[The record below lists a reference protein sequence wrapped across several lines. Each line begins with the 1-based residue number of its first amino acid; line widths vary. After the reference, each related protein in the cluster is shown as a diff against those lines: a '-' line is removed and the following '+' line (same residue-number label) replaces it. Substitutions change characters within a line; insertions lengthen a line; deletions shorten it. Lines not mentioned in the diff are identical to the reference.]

1 MALTRRDFLTSIT
14 AMASAATLPPGVA
27 NGANPRKTFQQ
38 LFSRPPAQ
46 ARPWVRWWWP
56 SGAVADEEL
65 RREIRLLDQAG
76 FGGAEIQAFNPGIP
90 HLSKQER
97 ARINDYANP
106 AFFAHVDVCTD
117 QARQQGLQI
126 DLTFGS
132 AWPSGGGFAITP
144 ELALIELTPAVTS
157 VQAPL
162 TAPIRLQLPAHT
174 RKMGAISPLDARAN
188 DPRAADWRDR
198 IAARQKLVAV
208 VAIKSTAPVLE
219 NDKNFRSSVVK
230 TAGKADLAEGIVVTD
245 RLGPDGVLDWVP
257 PSAGQWQIV
266 AFKQF
271 VVDSPVLAGVGEGPQ
286 LVLDHFKRDA
296 FDAHAR
302 RVGAPLAANGKPARA
317 LRATFIDSLE
327 LMPDLYW
334 SEDLLDQFQ
343 ARRGYD
349 LTPYLPHLLQ
359 PGWMESWNP
368 HVSLPYFDA
377 GHAGDRI
384 RADYRLTLSEL
395 IIENFYR
402 PFVDWN
408 HGHGLLGRVQAHG
421 APGDLLKIYGL
432 ADIPETEDLEGTG
445 NTHFLRLARA
455 AANLYGRK
463 RVSCES
469 LCWPL
474 RSFEVTPAQWQARV
488 NLLFASGV
496 NAIVMH
502 GFPYALHRET
512 WPGWYPFAPSPFL
525 PGFSSMINEGNPLWN
540 AIGCLNTYIGGVQG
554 IMQNSDNVVPL
565 AVYLGD
571 STYFHGIEPQPTE
584 ELITHL
590 LDNGY
595 DYDRINDDS
604 IAQSHVLNRELVT
617 QGGARYAAL
626 ILPARPSL
634 PAPSAM
640 QLARFARAGLP
651 IFFAEQP
658 PTRAAG
664 YRDHAAQDRL
674 VRESVQAALQAG
686 ARLARPESLAAT
698 LRQAKIPDNLAFTSA
713 PCLFIEKTLDGRS
726 AYFLHNPKDHAV
738 TVSFTTRAAGHPERW
753 NPATGER
760 AGLHARFKD
769 GRTEV
774 SVDIAAG
781 GAALLV
787 FTDRRLA
794 PPPVWLP
801 TDWIDL
807 SAGPWT
813 LAIDG
818 HGQHGKAVQR
828 SLTLDRLRD
837 WRAIDGLADF
847 SGQGTYRADVMVP
860 AEWLKADSK
869 VLLDLGAVRDMA
881 IVTFAGKPQLTLIAP
896 PFEADVTAMLR
907 PGVNQLQIG
916 VFNSPNNAMID
927 LKKPGLKNLA
937 PQPAGLLGPIKLVLK
952 RPKTAP

>member
-1 MALTRRDFLTSIT
+1 MSLTRRYFLSSIT
-14 AMASAATLPPGVA
+14 ALAGAATLPLGIA
-27 NGANPRKTFQQ
+27 NAVSTRKTFPQLLSQQ
-38 LFSRPPAQ
+38 SAH

-56 SGAVADEEL
+56 GGAVVDEEL
-65 RREIRLLDQAG
+65 RRELKVLNAAG

-97 ARINDYANP
+97 VQVNDYANP
-106 AFFAHVDVCTD
+106 AFYAHVDACTD
-117 QARQQGLQI
+117 EALQQGLQI

-144 ELALIELTPAVTS
+144 ELALLELTPAVTS

-162 TAPIRLQLPAHT
+162 STPIRINLPVRT
-174 RKMGAISPLDARAN
+174 QKMGALSPLDARAK

-230 TAGKADLAEGIVVTD
+230 AAGKADQVEGIVVTD
-245 RLGPDGVLDWVP
+245 RLGPDGVLNWVP
-257 PSAGQWQIV
+257 PSAGHWQII

-286 LVLDHFKRDA
+286 LVLDHFKRAA
-296 FDAHAR
+296 FDAHAL
-302 RVGAPLAANGKPARA
+302 RVGAPLARHGKPAKA
-317 LRATFIDSLE
+317 LRATFVDSLE

-334 SEDLLDQFQ
+334 SEELLAEFK

-377 GHAGDRI
+377 GSAGDRI
-384 RADYRLTLSEL
+384 RSDYRLTLSEL

-408 HGHGLLGRVQAHG
+408 HSNGLSARVQAHG

-445 NTHFLRLARA
+445 NTHFLRMARA
-455 AANLYGRK
+455 ASNLYGRK

-474 RSFEVTPAQWQARV
+474 QSFEITPAQWQARV
-488 NLLFASGV
+488 NLLFVSGV
-496 NAIVMH
+496 NAIVVH
-502 GFPYALHRET
+502 GFPYALHREA

-525 PGFSSMINEGNPLWN
+525 PGFTSMINEANPLWN
-540 AIGCLNTYIGGVQG
+540 AIGSLNTYISGVQG

-571 STYFHGIEPQPTE
+571 STYFHGIEPKSTE
-584 ELITHL
+584 ELIAHL

-604 IAQSHVLNRELVT
+604 IAHSRVVNGALVT
-617 QGGARYAAL
+617 PGGARYGAL

-634 PAPSAM
+634 HAPSAT
-640 QLARFARAGLP
+640 QLARFAQAGLP
-651 IFFAEQP
+651 IFFTDQP
-658 PTRAAG
+658 PTHAAG
-664 YRDHAAQDRL
+664 YRDHAAQDAL
-674 VRESVQAALQAG
+674 VRESVQAALHAG
-686 ARLARPESLAAT
+686 ARTAKSESLAAV
-698 LRQAKIPDNLAFTSA
+698 LRQARIPDNLAFTSA
-713 PCLFIEKTLDGRS
+713 SCLFIEKTLDGRS
-726 AYFLHNPKDHAV
+726 AYFLHNAKDQAE
-738 TVSFTTRAAGHPERW
+738 TISFTTRAAGYPERW
-753 NPATGER
+753 NPANGER
-760 AGLHARFKD
+760 TGLHARIKD
-769 GRTEV
+769 GRTEIT
-774 SVDIAAG
+774 VDIEAG
-781 GAALLV
+781 GAALIV

-794 PPPVWLP
+794 PPPAWLP
-801 TDWIDL
+801 ADRIDL

-813 LAIDG
+813 LQIDG
-818 HGQHGKAVQR
+818 HGQNGRAVQH
-828 SLTLDRLRD
+828 SLTLDQLRD
-837 WRAIDGLADF
+837 WRAIDGLADC
-847 SGQGTYRADVMVP
+847 SGQGTYRVDVTVP
-860 AEWLKADSK
+860 ADWLKVGSK
-869 VLLDLGAVRDMA
+869 VMLDLGAVHDMA
-881 IVTFAGKPQLTLIAP
+881 IVTTAGKQQLTLFAP
-896 PFEADVTAMLR
+896 PFEANITTMLR
-907 PGVNQLQIG
+907 PGRNQLQIG
-916 VFNSPNNAMID
+916 IFNSPNNAMID
-927 LKKPGLKNLA
+927 LKKPGLKNLK
-937 PQPAGLLGPIKLVLK
+937 PQPAGLLGPVRLVLK
-952 RPKTAP
+952 HARTAA